1 MEEEEDELEENE
13 AVVNAQSLLPKMDEI
28 RSFLMDVKRPIILC
42 ISETWLNSSVCVC
55 EIEVHDYT
63 MYRRDRGERGGGV
76 LVYVPECCR
85 SWRRQDLEDDEVEA
99 IWSELHLKG
108 ELILVCNVYRPPDSS
123 SSALDRISNMLEIAA
138 GKSKEL
144 VLMGDLNC
152 NMLTQNALSEK
163 LLLITQENCLT
174 QMISEPTRVTANSQT
189 LIDVLFTTTPTSFS
203 ALGILPLTGSDHM
216 MIFGERVERPTS
228 IQKASI
234 VRCYKKCNFD
244 ELLSELS
251 DTPWHIM
258 DIYSSVDDMW
268 DCWKKLFFSVL
279 DRHAPLRSVR
289 RRKHSLEWIDEEIRQ
304 MMRA

>member
-1 MEEEEDELEENE
+1 MCQS
-13 AVVNAQSLLPKMDEI
+13 AVGV
-28 RSFLMDVKRPIILC
+28 
-42 ISETWLNSSVCVC
+42 
-55 EIEVHDYT
+55 
-63 MYRRDRGERGGGV
+63 GGG
-76 LVYVPECCR
+76 
-85 SWRRQDLEDDEVEA
+85 QDLEDDEVEA
-99 IWSELHLKG
+99 IWSELHLKS
-108 ELILVCNVYRPPDSS
+108 ESILVCTVYRPPDSS

-216 MIFGERVERPTS
+216 MIFGERVKRPTS

-304 MMRA
+304 MMRARNYFRTKFRKTGNQEDWMNYKNLKKRVINLTRKAKAEYFTNLVKTIGAHPGKA